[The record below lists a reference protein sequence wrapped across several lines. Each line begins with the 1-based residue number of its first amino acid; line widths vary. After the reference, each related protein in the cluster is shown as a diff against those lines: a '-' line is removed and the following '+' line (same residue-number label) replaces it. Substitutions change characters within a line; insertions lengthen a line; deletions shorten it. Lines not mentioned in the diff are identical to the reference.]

1 MIFESGDS
9 MPTAEDEARAAAE
22 AMGMKGRLG
31 SHSEG
36 KDVKGSPLVKMQTAQ
51 SDDTV
56 TSPDSDIDVGSE
68 EASPE
73 CIRVMKSPQLMD
85 LESPTLSGDDEYPDD
100 DEPSSPEMAAK
111 KTSIDMEGK
120 DDEHGRGSLGGG
132 TPLEPPAKSVKP
144 S

>member
-9 MPTAEDEARAAAE
+9 MPTATSAEDEARAAAE
-22 AMGMKGRLG
+22 AMGMKGRFG
-31 SHSEG
+31 SQSEG
-36 KDVKGSPLVKMQTAQ
+36 KDAKGSPLVKMQTAQ

-73 CIRVMKSPQLMD
+73 GIRVMKSPELID

-100 DEPSSPEMAAK
+100 DEPSSPETVAK
-111 KTSIDMEGK
+111 KASIYMEGK

-132 TPLEPPAKSVKP
+132 TPLAKGDKP
-144 S
+144 T